1 MATMRA
7 LVSPPLTTCRPSPS
21 RRGSSTGGGVGAVSN
36 HHHGGIVSI
45 NKKTTLA
52 GGKTLEE
59 EEKRGAP
66 FAGALVAATLT
77 AAATAAAAFSSP
89 SSFAAAAD
97 TTYTGVGLEIFVGPD
112 KRPAVVEFLGPSG
125 GKNGPAFDAGVK
137 LNDKLLEVDGKSTA
151 EMGGLRG
158 VAAALRGGGDGGE
171 GEGARGTENVEV
183 VVARK
188 GSKGGAKVTEEKLVI
203 RRGSVA
209 PNPRS
214 CFVASCARV

>member
-1 MATMRA
+1 M
-7 LVSPPLTTCRPSPS
+7 
-21 RRGSSTGGGVGAVSN
+21 
-36 HHHGGIVSI
+36 SI

-59 EEKRGAP
+59 EEERGAP

-77 AAATAAAAFSSP
+77 AAAAAAFSSP
-89 SSFAAAAD
+89 PSFAATAD

-137 LNDKLLEVDGKSTA
+137 LNDKLLEVDGESTA
-151 EMGGLRG
+151 EMGGLSG
-158 VAAALRGGGDGGE
+158 VAAALRGGGAE
-171 GEGARGTENVEV
+171 SVEV

-188 GSKGGAKVTEEKLVI
+188 GSKGGAKVTEEKIVI
-203 RRGSVA
+203 RRGSIA